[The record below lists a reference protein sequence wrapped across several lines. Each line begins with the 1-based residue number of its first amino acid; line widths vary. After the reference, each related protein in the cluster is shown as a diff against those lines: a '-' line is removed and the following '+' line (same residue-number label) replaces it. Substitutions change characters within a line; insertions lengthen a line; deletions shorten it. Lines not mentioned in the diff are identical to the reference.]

1 MKNWLKN
8 LLFVLFS
15 FIFLGLGIL
24 VAEIFIREKGN
35 PLKDPNFLASTPDT
49 DTLSVTNITTLD
61 STQGWV
67 NDTIDL
73 SEPLPQN
80 TESKQVIT
88 NSIEKKDYLV
98 ITGMYGQ
105 KANAN
110 REVQKL
116 KDYGYSEA
124 HSFRKSSMDA
134 VSAGYFGKEEAENIA
149 SELKNKGFQAI
160 VKHQ

>member
-15 FIFLGLGIL
+15 FIFLGFGML

-35 PLKDPNFLASTPDT
+35 PLKDPNFLAQTPSDT
-49 DTLSVTNITTLD
+49 VTITNITTLD
-61 STQGWV
+61 STQGWI

-73 SEPLPQN
+73 SEPAPQN
-80 TESKQVIT
+80 TENKQVIT
-88 NSIEKKDYLV
+88 KSSEQKDYLV

-110 REVQKL
+110 REVKKL
-116 KDYGYSEA
+116 KDFGYSEA

>member
-15 FIFLGLGIL
+15 FIFLGLGML

-35 PLKDPNFLASTPDT
+35 PLKDPNFLAQTPVDT
-49 DTLSVTNITTLD
+49 VTITNITALD

-73 SEPLPQN
+73 SAPTPQS
-80 TESKQVIT
+80 TETKPVTTKSNK
-88 NSIEKKDYLV
+88 EKEYLV
-98 ITGMYGQ
+98 ITGMFGQ

-110 REVQKL
+110 REIKKL
-116 KDYGYSEA
+116 KDLGYADAYIFS
-124 HSFRKSSMDA
+124 KSSMNA
-134 VSAGYFGKEEAENIA
+134 VSAGHFEKEEAQNVA
-149 SELKNKGFQAI
+149 QTLKNKGFQAI
-160 VKHQ
+160 VKHE